1 MNVGSLR
8 EALWARGEGVIQGV
22 EVLSRRVV
30 YVSGRVGRSLHV
42 VEGVCSGR
50 GGCVLLRSS
59 HVHVVHE
66 RKDLCLF
73 V

>member
-8 EALWARGEGVIQGV
+8 EALWARGEGMIKGV

-42 VEGVCSGR
+42 VEGVCS
-50 GGCVLLRSS
+50 
-59 HVHVVHE
+59 
-66 RKDLCLF
+66 
-73 V
+73 